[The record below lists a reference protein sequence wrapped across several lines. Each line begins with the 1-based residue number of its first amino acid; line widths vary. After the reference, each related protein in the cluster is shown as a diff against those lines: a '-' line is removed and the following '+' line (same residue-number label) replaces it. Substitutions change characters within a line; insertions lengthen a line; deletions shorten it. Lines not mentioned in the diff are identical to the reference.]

1 MQKITGKVALVTG
14 GGQGIGRAIALRLAS
29 DGADVAIADLDGEK
43 ASAVAGEVRALGR
56 KSAVAVTDVSDR
68 GQVFAAVEAAVRE
81 LGGFDI
87 MVNNAGIA
95 QVQTLEDVR
104 PGDLELIQRINVGG
118 VLWGIQAAAAKLREL
133 GHGGKIINAASIAG
147 HDGFPMLGVYSA
159 TKFAV
164 RALTQAAARELA
176 PFGITVN
183 AYAPGIVG
191 TGMWELIDEKLS
203 AYNGAPRGEN
213 FRKYAEGIALGRPS
227 TPEDV
232 ASFVSYLAGPDS
244 DYMTGQTPLIDGGML
259 YR

>member
-1 MQKITGKVALVTG
+1 MQKITGRVALVTG

-29 DGADVAIADLDGEK
+29 DGADVAIADLDRQK
-43 ASAVAGEVRALGR
+43 ASAVADEVRALGR
-56 KSAVAVTDVSDR
+56 KSTVVVTDVSDR
-68 GQVFAAVEAAVRE
+68 DQVFAAVE
-81 LGGFDI
+81 
-87 MVNNAGIA
+87 
-95 QVQTLEDVR
+95 T
-104 PGDLELIQRINVGG
+104 
-118 VLWGIQAAAAKLREL
+118 
-133 GHGGKIINAASIAG
+133 
-147 HDGFPMLGVYSA
+147 
-159 TKFAV
+159 
-164 RALTQAAARELA
+164 AARELA

-191 TGMWELIDEKLS
+191 TGMWELIDERLS

-244 DYMTGQTPLIDGGML
+244 DYMTGQTPLIDGGMV

>member
-29 DGADVAIADLDGEK
+29 DGADVAIADLDREK
-43 ASAVAGEVRALGR
+43 ASAVADEVRALGWN
-56 KSAVAVTDVSDR
+56 SVVTVTDVSDR
-68 GQVFAAVEAAVRE
+68 DHVFAAVETATRE
-81 LGGFDI
+81 LGGFAI

-104 PGDLELIQRINVGG
+104 PADLERIQRINVGG

-133 GHGGKIINAASIAG
+133 GHGGKIIN
-147 HDGFPMLGVYSA
+147 
-159 TKFAV
+159 
-164 RALTQAAARELA
+164 
-176 PFGITVN
+176 
-183 AYAPGIVG
+183 
-191 TGMWELIDEKLS
+191 
-203 AYNGAPRGEN
+203 
-213 FRKYAEGIALGRPS
+213 ALGRPS